1 LPRNNASLAKMHDCA
16 HILPCGLSDS
26 RIRSSHVTHE
36 THCNTLQ
43 RTATHC
49 NTLQQISSNVH
60 DCAHILPRGLSDSR
74 ISHVTHMKN
83 VRISHV
89 THMKNV
95 HRIHMCVSH
104 MCVTDMGWLWLVGS
118 INYRSLLQKSPIKE
132 TIFCKRDL

>member
-26 RIRSSHVTHE
+26 RIRSSHVTHA

-49 NTLQQISSNVH
+49 NTLQQISSNIH

-74 ISHVTHMKN
+74 IRSSHVTTWRMY
-83 VRISHV
+83 IAF
-89 THMKNV
+89 
-95 HRIHMCVSH
+95 ICVCPT
-104 MCVTDMGWLWLVGS
+104 CVWQIWGG
-118 INYRSLLQKSPIKE
+118 
-132 TIFCKRDL
+132 FG